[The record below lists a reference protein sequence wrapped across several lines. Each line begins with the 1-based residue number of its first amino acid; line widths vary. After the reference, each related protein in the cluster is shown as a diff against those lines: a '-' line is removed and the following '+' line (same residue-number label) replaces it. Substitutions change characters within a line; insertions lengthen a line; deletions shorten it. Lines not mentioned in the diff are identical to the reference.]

1 MNKQRVRTVLKY
13 ILFLMYI
20 ALLVYVVL
28 FAEMFGRTTISE
40 YYRYNLVPFREIM
53 RFVTHSRYLGLT
65 VVLLNVLGNVIA
77 FVPLGCWI
85 PILSNSK
92 TGALKVFLFSFAGS
106 LVIELVQLITR
117 VGSCDVDD
125 IILNT
130 IGGMAGFGLY
140 HIVIKVCKALKS
152 Q

>member
-77 FVPLGCWI
+77 FVLPFIIFMWTRKQ
-85 PILSNSK
+85 P
-92 TGALKVFLFSFAGS
+92 
-106 LVIELVQLITR
+106 ELCRTCIFRKPCTE
-117 VGSCDVDD
+117 
-125 IILNT
+125 
-130 IGGMAGFGLY
+130 
-140 HIVIKVCKALKS
+140 
-152 Q
+152 